1 MSFRIVLHLL
11 SKNGLI
17 LQVELL
23 LLIRYQVLGFRGA
36 MVARLTPDQEVACSN
51 HVEITKQ
58 TQ

>member
-17 LQVELL
+17 LQVEWLL
-23 LLIRYQVLGFRGA
+23 LTRYQVQGFRGA

-51 HVEITKQ
+51 HVEITKE